1 MSKYILNLYYLSS
14 ILINWCPLQLVQRIY
29 YNKDSIHTFYSKAVY
44 PRGGGTPFLGR
55 FAIVVSS
62 AGDHVQAI
70 ILDDITLKL
79 KGITRSIEMEGIKP
93 SKCSYPP
100 LKR

>member
-1 MSKYILNLYYLSS
+1 MIFGVLCNLFKGYIIIKTLY
-14 ILINWCPLQLVQRIY
+14 
-29 YNKDSIHTFYSKAVY
+29 IHFIVRLYT

-55 FAIVVSS
+55 FSIVVSA

-79 KGITRSIEMEGIKP
+79 KGITSSTPDGVNYALKMLI
-93 SKCSYPP
+93 PP
-100 LKR
+100 